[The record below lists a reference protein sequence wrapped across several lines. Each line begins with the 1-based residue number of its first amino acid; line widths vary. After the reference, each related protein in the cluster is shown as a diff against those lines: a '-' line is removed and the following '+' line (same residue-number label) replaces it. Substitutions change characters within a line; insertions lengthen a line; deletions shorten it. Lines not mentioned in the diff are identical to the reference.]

1 MIFDLII
8 SLREKQA
15 TMLTAGLDEVER
27 RKEWDEQNIDRE
39 EQVWCIGRGSGAVYY
54 TITVCVFV
62 CLCVCVCVYVLLCVR
77 VYVCVYQCVCTCVH
91 VCVCVCVLAGRVGSE
106 AEGRGGRDENQG
118 TLCRGHSP

>member
-15 TMLTAGLDEVER
+15 TMLAAGLDEVER

-39 EQVWCIGRGSGAVYY
+39 EQVWCIGRGSGSRVLHYY
-54 TITVCVFV
+54 
-62 CLCVCVCVYVLLCVR
+62 CVCVCVSVSAYACVYVLLCVR
-77 VYVCVYQCVCTCVH
+77 VYVCVCMCLCVL
-91 VCVCVCVLAGRVGSE
+91 CVLAGRVGSE

>member
-54 TITVCVFV
+54 TITVCVCVCVFV
-62 CLCVCVCVYVLLCVR
+62 CLCLPTHVCMCFSVYVFMCVCAC
-77 VYVCVYQCVCTCVH
+77 